1 MHSKG
6 PWRIDNWDEVDQGGR
21 EYVDI
26 LDAEGVCIC
35 TVVDR
40 DSAIVAAAPLMLEAL
55 KAVAE
60 CKFCILCQTCRNKV
74 DAAIAKAE
82 GRKKKESN
90 Q

>member
-6 PWRIDNWDEVDQGGR
+6 PWTAEPWGTPCEETGLDLVD
-21 EYVDI
+21 V
-26 LDAEGVCIC
+26 LDADGGV
-35 TVVDR
+35 VVTSLANDGR
-40 DSAIVAAAPLMLEAL
+40 LIAAAPDMLEAL

-74 DAAIAKAE
+74 DAVIDKVE
-82 GRKKKESN
+82 GRDA